1 MDANAAETL
10 ARLIVPMLGMMSV
23 MLARFWPHGTLR
35 SVANGAMLVLL
46 VLVGSM
52 AAMSISMGSEHWLAH
67 GATLSIMAIGSILD
81 FSPTQAVRL

>member
-10 ARLIVPMLGMMSV
+10 ARLVIPVIGVLSV
-23 MLARFWPHGTLR
+23 MLARFWPQGAMR
-35 SVANGAMLVLL
+35 SAANGAMLVLL
-46 VLVGSM
+46 LVVGTV
-52 AAMSISMGSEHWLAH
+52 AALSISAGSEHWLAH